1 MIGIIGAM
9 EEEVKALLDKT
20 EDIHENKILDCVFYE
35 GKIDNKQVVILQG
48 GIGKVNSAICVTLLL
63 TNYDIEYVINIGSAG
78 GLKDYQNV
86 GDVVISS
93 HVSYHDVDLT
103 AFGRPMG
110 ELPELPVFIPA
121 DENLVNKAKDILHKM
136 NIHENVGL
144 IVSGD
149 QFIAQEG
156 QVSKIK
162 KDFPNALCS
171 EMEASAVGHTCYK
184 FGVPFIITR
193 SLSDVYGH
201 GESSMQFDE
210 FDWGGRL
217 PKCNGGAQRFPQRER
232 KPRKECKGRRG
243 SLSDVYGHG
252 ESSMQFDEYL
262 KIASENSA
270 KLCVELVKA

>member
-63 TNYDIEYVINIGSAG
+63 TNYE
-78 GLKDYQNV
+78 
-86 GDVVISS
+86 ISS
-93 HVSYHDVDLT
+93 HVAYHDVDLT

-171 EMEASAVGHTCYK
+171 EMEASAIGHTCYK

-193 SLSDVYGH
+193 
-201 GESSMQFDE
+201 
-210 FDWGGRL
+210 
-217 PKCNGGAQRFPQRER
+217 
-232 KPRKECKGRRG
+232 